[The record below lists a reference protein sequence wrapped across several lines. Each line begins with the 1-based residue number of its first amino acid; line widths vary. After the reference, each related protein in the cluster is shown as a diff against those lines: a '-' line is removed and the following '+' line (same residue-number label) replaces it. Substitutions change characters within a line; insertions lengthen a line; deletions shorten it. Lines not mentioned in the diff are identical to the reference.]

1 MGHSLRKADRSV
13 VRCEKPHTVVRR
25 RKPAHENPLGDVQ
38 LAERQCR
45 APALEIGL
53 RAEKIGHDAVG
64 LDVGVGRTA
73 RKRVHAGACVG
84 GAVGVEGTVDRRDAR
99 RTIDELRQQDV
110 VLGEVQP
117 RGRPHAVARVER
129 TADEDTPEAVGRA
142 VILSEQAAQHAVAV
156 GPRRVN
162 PPAARRRH
170 LAVAAE
176 DQVGVGATRLLRQLR
191 QRTVVAQHVVR
202 IDEADVGAARGL
214 DRRAP
219 CGAYS
224 PVVRVPQDAYP
235 FPDGG
240 IFGHD
245 FAQTIDA
252 AVGRSIV
259 DEDELRVDVALR
271 EQRTGAVG
279 DIALHSVD
287 GNEHREVGHMS
298 RVCFH
303 ILANVANF
311 R

>member
-1 MGHSLRKADRSV
+1 MK
-13 VRCEKPHTVVRR
+13 
-25 RKPAHENPLGDVQ
+25 
-38 LAERQCR
+38 
-45 APALEIGL
+45 
-53 RAEKIGHDAVG
+53 
-64 LDVGVGRTA
+64 
-73 RKRVHAGACVG
+73 
-84 GAVGVEGTVDRRDAR
+84 
-99 RTIDELRQQDV
+99 
-110 VLGEVQP
+110 
-117 RGRPHAVARVER
+117 R

-142 VILSEQAAQHAVAV
+142 VILSEQAAQHAVVV

-245 FAQTIDA
+245 FAQTVDA

-259 DEDELRVDVALR
+259 DEDELRVDIALR

>member
-1 MGHSLRKADRSV
+1 MRIPQK
-13 VRCEKPHTVVRR
+13 
-25 RKPAHENPLGDVQ
+25 
-38 LAERQCR
+38 
-45 APALEIGL
+45 
-53 RAEKIGHDAVG
+53 
-64 LDVGVGRTA
+64 
-73 RKRVHAGACVG
+73 
-84 GAVGVEGTVDRRDAR
+84 
-99 RTIDELRQQDV
+99 
-110 VLGEVQP
+110 
-117 RGRPHAVARVER
+117 
-129 TADEDTPEAVGRA
+129 AVGRA
-142 VILSEQAAQHAVAV
+142 VILSEQAAQLAVAV

-191 QRTVVAQHVVR
+191 QRTVVAQRVVR

-219 CGAYS
+219 CGPTPRLRACRRMRTRS
-224 PVVRVPQDAYP
+224 
-235 FPDGG
+235 PDGG

-245 FAQTIDA
+245 FVQTVDA

-259 DEDELRVDVALR
+259 DEDELRVDIALR